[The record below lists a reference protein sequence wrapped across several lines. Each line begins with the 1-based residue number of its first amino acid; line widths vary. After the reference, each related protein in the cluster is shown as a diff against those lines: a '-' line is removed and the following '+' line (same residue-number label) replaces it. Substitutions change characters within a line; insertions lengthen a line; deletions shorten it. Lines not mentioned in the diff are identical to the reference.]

1 MAEAGSGSERFKMGG
16 SGRKDRLPKTEDR
29 QPITPRLPA
38 EPAEDDQYEDGDF
51 STPKRDRSGTDDEP
65 L

>member
-1 MAEAGSGSERFKMGG
+1 MGRVGKKNEPQKERDK
-16 SGRKDRLPKTEDR
+16 
-29 QPITPRLPA
+29 QPTPARLPA

-51 STPKRDRSGTDDEP
+51 ATPKPDRNGTDDEP

>member
-1 MAEAGSGSERFKMGG
+1 MGG
-16 SGRKDRLPKTEDR
+16 SGRKDRPPKKQDK

-38 EPAEDDQYEDGDF
+38 EPAEEDQYEDGDF
-51 STPKRDRSGTDDEP
+51 STPKPDRSGTDDEP